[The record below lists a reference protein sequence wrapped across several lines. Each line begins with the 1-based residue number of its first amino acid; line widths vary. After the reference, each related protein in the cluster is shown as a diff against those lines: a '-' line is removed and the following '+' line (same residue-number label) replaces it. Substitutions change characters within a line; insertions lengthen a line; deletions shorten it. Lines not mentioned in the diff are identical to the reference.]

1 MGDFSSAAFV
11 GLILRQLAAA
21 GIPPPAVIRPGG
33 PPVVPL
39 ETKRHLLAQAWAHG
53 GARFLLSIGQ
63 GIHHVSADPTLD
75 VMRRASDPAD
85 LLQRWQRLEKYHHS
99 RHRTLLVETG
109 PGRLRLRHASLTA
122 EQPTLVEDLAVLGLK
137 IALLQAIGC
146 SGIDVALADADRAVP
161 VMRQDSFLDIPAGD
175 LPSAEWVIAWT
186 NLRGPA
192 APAPTRHQELDPVN
206 RLHTLLA
213 QDSLKTW
220 SVAEA
225 ARALGHSPRQLQ
237 RVLRE
242 QGASFSGILRDARVK
257 RAARA
262 LLDSDASL
270 AEIGYASGF
279 ADQAHFTREFRRI
292 IGTTPAEWRRTSAA
306 KAG

>member
-11 GLILRQLAAA
+11 GLIMRQLAAA
-21 GIPPPAVIRPGG
+21 GIPPPAVVHPGG

-39 ETKRHLLAQAWAHG
+39 ETKRHLLAHAWSHG

-75 VMRRASDPAD
+75 VLRRASDPAD
-85 LLQRWQRLEKYHHS
+85 LLQRWQRLEKYQHS
-99 RHRTLLVETG
+99 RHRTRVIDSG
-109 PGRLRLRHASLTA
+109 PGRIRLHHASLTA
-122 EQPTLVEDLAVLGLK
+122 EPPTLVEDLAVLGLK
-137 IALLQAIGC
+137 IALLQSIGC
-146 SGIDVALADADRAVP
+146 RSLDVAIADADRAVT
-161 VMRQDSFLDIPAGD
+161 VMRQDGFLEIPAGP
-175 LPSAEWVIAWT
+175 LPAAEWIISWRQI
-186 NLRGPA
+186 LRPVAPVPA
-192 APAPTRHQELDPVN
+192 SDQRQNPVDQ
-206 RLHTLLA
+206 LYALLND
-213 QDSLKTW
+213 DSLKTW

-225 ARALGHSPRQLQ
+225 AGAIGYSPRNLQ

-262 LLDSDASL
+262 LLNSDASL

-292 IGTTPAEWRRTSAA
+292 IGATPAEWRRVSTPQD
-306 KAG
+306 